1 MSFVSSE
8 SEESSNEC
16 VSKPRESDTTFVA
29 KFVRDNP
36 IILHKGKTPA
46 MNKKKQDVLATLKH
60 HYESKLSCL
69 IINCCKLTMKTL

>member
-8 SEESSNEC
+8 SEESNEC
-16 VSKPRESDTTFVA
+16 VSKPKESDLTFVA
-29 KFVRDNP
+29 KFVRDNT

-46 MNKKKQDVLATLKH
+46 INKKKQDALATLKQ

-69 IINCCKLTMKTL
+69 MINCCKLTMKTL